1 MPVTPEITTEAE
13 HKQALDRVSA
23 MMNNC
28 ANDAEVEELR
38 ALARAVHDYEW
49 ERSWLSQVQTDGA
62 DHLEFM
68 LDEGQATLDELI
80 PVFGGMEPFLAFMT
94 RKRNLEPETLEALV
108 SQLSIRR
115 EDLDKPFCTPEGW
128 QDITLE
134 DVDCCDDDPCPMGIG
149 EWRERLL
156 AERERMEAVEARR
169 ERVGAGRTVQDVGAV
184 AAD

>member
-1 MPVTPEITTEAE
+1 MSDFTPITTASEHSAALERLEAVIE
-13 HKQALDRVSA
+13 TELNASEV
-23 MMNNC
+23 
-28 ANDAEVEELR
+28 AEYS
-38 ALARAVHDYEW
+38 ALAQAIHDYET
-49 ERSWLSQVQTDGA
+49 EHSWISRVQTDGA
-62 DHLEFM
+62 DYLEFM
-68 LDEGQATLDELI
+68 LDEGMTTLDELI
-80 PVFGGMEPFLAFMT
+80 PVFGGIESLIMFMT

-156 AERERMEAVEARR
+156 AERACLEARR
-169 ERVGAGRTVQDVGAV
+169 ERVGAGRPVQDVGAL

>member
-1 MPVTPEITTEAE
+1 MSQIRPITTAAE
-13 HKQALDRVSA
+13 HAEALKRL
-23 MMNNC
+23 
-28 ANDAEVEELR
+28 DAVMETDVDPSEVAEYS
-38 ALARAVHDYEW
+38 ALAQAIHDYET
-49 ERSWLSQVQTDGA
+49 EHSWISRVQTDGA
-62 DHLEFM
+62 DYLEFM
-68 LDEGQATLDELI
+68 LDEGMTTLDELI
-80 PVFGGMEPFLAFMT
+80 PVFGGMESLIMFMT
-94 RKRNLEPETLEALV
+94 RKRNLDPETLEALV

-156 AERERMEAVEARR
+156 AERARMEAEEERQ